1 MARPSSWFSTRSL
14 RQKWKELPSLRCSA
28 TRTFSRTER
37 CGKTAEIWNERTRP
51 MRAIAAGE
59 LPVMSRPL
67 KWIRPAVGVR
77 KCVSRLKNVVL
88 PAPFGPIRAWMVW
101 RRTLQIDVLDRDEA
115 LELLRQPF
123 RLENYFF
130 FGHPASPAAVA
141 N

>member
-14 RQKWKELPSLRCSA
+14 RQKWKELPSLRCRA

-37 CGKTAEIWNERTRP
+37 CGKTAEIWNERASP

-59 LPVMSRPL
+59 LPVMLRPL

-88 PAPFGPIRAWMVW
+88 PAPFGPIRA
-101 RRTLQIDVLDRDEA
+101 
-115 LELLRQPF
+115 
-123 RLENYFF
+123 
-130 FGHPASPAAVA
+130 
-141 N
+141 